1 MKDTKNQIHPV
12 RYIFANNLRK
22 IRRLKEISQETLA
35 FDANL
40 SRAYVSDVERGKRS
54 VSIEV
59 AGKLADALGVK
70 IAVLFREGN
79 LVDEL
84 TLQVGDVD

>member
-1 MKDTKNQIHPV
+1 MLSVASVPFLLK
-12 RYIFANNLRK
+12 LR
-22 IRRLKEISQETLA
+22 
-35 FDANL
+35 
-40 SRAYVSDVERGKRS
+40 V
-54 VSIEV
+54 
-59 AGKLADALGVK
+59 KLADALGVK

>member
-40 SRAYVSDVERGKRS
+40 SRVYVSDVERGKRS